1 MSLKEYMQISVSGD
15 LVTVVDLGFYSSCL
29 SGYMVDKNGNVYS
42 NRRTGKYVK
51 IGHRDR
57 YGREQII
64 VNGRTFSIRDLIR
77 RALPHFVSMT
87 VGAQESSAG
96 VFKKYVVGTVQNGG
110 LSFSSNPKIHGSRDK
125 AEEEAYRLANSLH
138 GTRFAVCEVVSTVC
152 VGEVDWEKA

>member
-1 MSLKEYMQISVSGD
+1 MQISVSGN
-15 LVTVVDLGFYSSCL
+15 LVTVVDLGFYSPCL
-29 SGYMVDKNGNVYS
+29 GGYMIDQNGVVYS
-42 NRRTGKYVK
+42 NRRNGRYIK

-77 RALPHFVSMT
+77 RALPRFISM
-87 VGAQESSAG
+87 QEESRKETSTG
-96 VFKKYVVGTVQNGG
+96 VFKKFVVATVQGHG
-110 LSFSSNPKIHGSRDK
+110 LSFSSDPKIHGSREK

-152 VGEVDWEKA
+152 VGEVSWEKA